1 MFWTLAGGRRV
12 GSAAALVLLLGA
24 AGCDAGGKLYPVG
37 GTVTLDD
44 GKPVTKGVVVF
55 ERTEGG
61 PPITAR
67 GEIKPDGS
75 YQLST
80 YRPGDGVPPGKYR
93 VQLNPLDLSEVPD
106 EEKQLPFDAKYL
118 KFETSGLEYEV
129 RPGPNNGFSFRLD
142 RPKEK
147 EGPKADRPKE
157 QPQ

>member
-1 MFWTLAGGRRV
+1 MYRTVKGGRGV
-12 GSAAALVLLLGA
+12 GPAVALLLLLGA
-24 AGCDAGGKLYPVG
+24 AGCEAGGKLYPVG
-37 GTVTLDD
+37 GNVTLDD
-44 GKPVTKGVVVF
+44 GKPLTKGVVIF

-61 PPITAR
+61 PPVTAR

-93 VQLNPLDLSEVPD
+93 VLINPLDLSEVPD

-129 RPGPNNGFSFRLD
+129 RPGSNNGFSFRLG

-147 EGPKADRPKE
+147 DEPKADRPKE
-157 QPQ
+157 SPQ